1 MVILTEAWGRVSKQT
16 IRNCF
21 RKADIGKAQQSALN
35 DNDDP
40 FKILLEDISALQE
53 RSPKLVPDEVS
64 AEDVVDTDS
73 GVLTFTL
80 VH

>member
-16 IRNCF
+16 IRNYF

-53 RSPKLVPDEVS
+53 RSPKLVPDEVT
-64 AEDVVDTDS
+64 AEDVVDSYSD
-73 GVLTFTL
+73 V
-80 VH
+80 